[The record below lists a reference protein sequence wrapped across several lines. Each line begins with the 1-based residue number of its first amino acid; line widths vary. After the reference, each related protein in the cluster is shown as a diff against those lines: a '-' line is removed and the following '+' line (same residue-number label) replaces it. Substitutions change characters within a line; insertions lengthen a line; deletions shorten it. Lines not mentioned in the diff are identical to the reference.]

1 MNRKKLQET
10 VNELVWKYGADLTER
25 GDYEEVLEE
34 VGLEPEDVSSDVLRV
49 AIEAGEK
56 RHADSMKKSK
66 PSRDN
71 VPSTCHNDD
80 GVETDNAVQRNE
92 NVNEEKDE
100 DDVKT
105 NIVMGESEAREFLT
119 ALNYNSART
128 CSIDK
133 LASHLN
139 KLPLAEE
146 KGLLK
151 RGDLSVD
158 VLGTLKDLLKSLKD
172 GSRAEVVA
180 DEEVKKTMKKEQK
193 TKKATRS
200 PRIVSAAS
208 ETPSPTK
215 GRGRPRKADKEAVG
229 AGKGNVNARTT
240 KRPSVKA
247 TRTYTPRQGVSI
259 VGTMLDLLQKKPIS
273 RDDLI
278 TQIDRKFP
286 GRDPKTQRAT
296 VVWQLATGLPRKG
309 FRVEKNDAGKY
320 FVK

>member
-1 MNRKKLQET
+1 MTRKKLQET
-10 VNELVWKYGADLTER
+10 VNELVWKYGGDLTER

-193 TKKATRS
+193 TN
-200 PRIVSAAS
+200 AAS
-208 ETPSPTK
+208 KTPSPTK
-215 GRGRPRKADKEAVG
+215 GRGRPRKAVNEAVG

-259 VGTMLDLLQKKPIS
+259 VGTMLNLLQKKPIS